1 MARFYSA
8 EMVCFYQCGSTSFTF
23 PLQVFGVAALHG
35 ANILHRDLKLANMF
49 IKADG
54 HLCIGD
60 FGLAISYEEVSEP
73 VAEGQVAGT
82 ATHLAPET
90 WVGKGYTTATDWWAV
105 GVNIYHLLHG
115 NVSSLPSLHFKLFS
129 SIDAVGWSP
138 RLRPRYRCGYMWTR
152 SPLCQGFRPDRSRI
166 LRWRTTTIT
175 LNCVFLTLRVAARE
189 GSQVSIWF
197 HGSWRSLLL
206 CLDVRLLL
214 ICPAVLRINS
224 AWASVANGTLTRE

>member
-1 MARFYSA
+1 MPLKMAHFYSA
-8 EMVCFYQCGSTSFTF
+8 EMVCFYKCGNTSFTF

-60 FGLAISYEEVSEP
+60 FGLAISYEEVSKP
-73 VAEGQVAGT
+73 VAKGHVAGT

-115 NVSSLPSLHFKLFS
+115 NVSLLPSPHFKLVN
-129 SIDAVGWSP
+129 SIDAVGRSP
-138 RLRPRYRCGYMWTR
+138 RLRPRYRYGGMWTR
-152 SPLCQGFRPDRSRI
+152 SSLCQGFRPDRSRV
-166 LRWRTTTIT
+166 LRRRATTIT
-175 LNCVFLTLRVAARE
+175 LDRIFLTLRVAARE
-189 GSQVSIWF
+189 RFQVS
-197 HGSWRSLLL
+197 
-206 CLDVRLLL
+206 V
-214 ICPAVLRINS
+214 
-224 AWASVANGTLTRE
+224 